1 MSKGQ
6 KLLKRAKKI
15 IPGGNQLLSKRS
27 EIFLPGQWPS
37 YYKKAKGSKVWDLD
51 NKIYNDFA
59 GMGVTTCILGYAD
72 KDVNNAVKKAIN
84 NSSMNTLNSYEEVEL
99 AEKLIDLHP
108 WAEQVRFAR
117 TGGEACAIAIRL
129 ARAATGKNVVLFCGY
144 HGWHDWYLS
153 ANLKKNSLD
162 NQLLPGLEPKG
173 VPKTLKRTAYPF
185 NVNDTNSFKKAVQM
199 FKGKIAAII
208 MEPVRSD
215 PPNMQFIRNVRATA
229 KKIGSVFIFDEI
241 TSGFRETIGGYHLKL
256 KVNPDVA
263 ILSKAMSN
271 GFPSSAIIG
280 KKSVMDQAQNT
291 FVSSCMWTERI
302 GFVAALA
309 TMKKMKKKNVVKD
322 LISHGKIIKRG
333 WLKASKLAKLDIK
346 VAGIDPI
353 PQFSFNYNNNDE
365 IATYFIQEMK
375 NSGFLANTRLGTT
388 YAYNK
393 KIISQ
398 YLESCEEIFEK
409 ISRLIKSEKSLPLK
423 GPVRHNTF
431 KRLI

>member
-1 MSKGQ
+1 M
-6 KLLKRAKKI
+6 
-15 IPGGNQLLSKRS
+15 
-27 EIFLPGQWPS
+27 
-37 YYKKAKGSKVWDLD
+37 
-51 NKIYNDFA
+51 
-59 GMGVTTCILGYAD
+59 
-72 KDVNNAVKKAIN
+72 
-84 NSSMNTLNSYEEVEL
+84 
-99 AEKLIDLHP
+99 
-108 WAEQVRFAR
+108 
-117 TGGEACAIAIRL
+117 
-129 ARAATGKNVVLFCGY
+129 
-144 HGWHDWYLS
+144 
-153 ANLKKNSLD
+153 
-162 NQLLPGLEPKG
+162 
-173 VPKTLKRTAYPF
+173 
-185 NVNDTNSFKKAVQM
+185 
-199 FKGKIAAII
+199 
-208 MEPVRSD
+208 
-215 PPNMQFIRNVRATA
+215 
-229 KKIGSVFIFDEI
+229 
-241 TSGFRETIGGYHLKL
+241 KL